1 MKPFTVSPITHVA
14 SIARGVSQAAVVTA
28 LVTCSLVATG
38 SDLWL
43 YSGRDF
49 TGASARIS
57 RSEGNL
63 PIGAARS
70 IRVGTGVWEACTGAN
85 FTGECRRLTPGDY
98 RELGGRYSDSVLS
111 ARDVTYGYESG
122 SGAVGYAPPRLQ
134 LYEAPGFRGRTMA
147 LEQSSANLE
156 GSWGLTN
163 ASSAIV
169 SGGTWEVCTEYN
181 YGGRCQALPPGQYN
195 DLGAQL
201 NYRIV
206 SARALD
212 VNQPTIAPPPPPP
225 PPPVQASIG
234 PFTLSLPLSLPLPQ
248 AQAPVAVAPPPR
260 PIQPSSWNA
269 DRMRVE
275 VYTETD
281 FRGAAW
287 TLDGD
292 VDNLR
297 NSSFND
303 RIRSMRIYGG
313 NWEACED
320 SNYGGI
326 CMAFGPGDY
335 RRLPPQMDRSISSLR
350 KIVSEPSWSGITP
363 SGQNYVVMEPNA
375 QRSRHP
381 VWLYEHS
388 NFAGRTMRATG
399 DVNDLANSGMNDATS
414 SIFISFGTWQFCED
428 ANYRGRCVSFGPG
441 QYNEMPPGMNDTI
454 SSFRRVR

>member
-1 MKPFTVSPITHVA
+1 MKPFPFFAHSRFISRAALVGALFTC
-14 SIARGVSQAAVVTA
+14 SIAATA
-28 LVTCSLVATG
+28 

-49 TGASARIS
+49 TGATARIS
-57 RSEGNL
+57 RSEPNL
-63 PIGAARS
+63 PIAAARS

-98 RELGGRYSDSVLS
+98 RELGGRFGDTVLS
-111 ARDVTYGYESG
+111 ARDVTYDVSAS
-122 SGAVGYAPPRLQ
+122 SGAVGYAPPRIQ

-147 LEQSSANLE
+147 LDQSSPNLE

-201 NYRIV
+201 NFRIV

-212 VNQPTIAPPPPPP
+212 VNRPVVAPP
-225 PPPVQASIG
+225 PPPVQATFG
-234 PFTLSLPLSLPLPQ
+234 PFTLSLPQL
-248 AQAPVAVAPPPR
+248 QAPVAVVPVPQPVR
-260 PIQPSSWNA
+260 PSVWNG
-269 DRMRVE
+269 DRFRIE

-281 FRGAAW
+281 FRGTAW
-287 TLDGD
+287 TVDAD
-292 VDNLR
+292 MDNLR
-297 NSSFND
+297 NSGFND

-320 SNYGGI
+320 RDYGGV
-326 CMAFGPGDY
+326 CMVYGPGDY
-335 RRLPPQMDRSISSLR
+335 RRLPPELDRSISSLR
-350 KIVSEPSWSGITP
+350 KIGNEPSWAGITP
-363 SGQNYVVMEPNA
+363 GGQNYVVMEPNGP
-375 QRSRHP
+375 RSRHP

-388 NFAGRTMRATG
+388 NFVGRTIRATD
-399 DVNDLANSGMNDATS
+399 DVNDLSGSGMNDTTS

-428 ANYRGRCVSFGPG
+428 SNYRGRCVTFGPG
-441 QYNEMPPGMNDTI
+441 QYSEMPPGMNDTI